1 MGAGPDGFLSC
12 VHDRSC
18 HEQGPGQMLEFEYIK
33 LNFQDWLVIVPGIEV
48 KVVLVD
54 MTLLKTSKHIAYE
67 GVGVTVYPVGLVLLK
82 EVCREA
88 EWA

>member
-1 MGAGPDGFLSC
+1 
-12 VHDRSC
+12 
-18 HEQGPGQMLEFEYIK
+18 
-33 LNFQDWLVIVPGIEV
+33 
-48 KVVLVD
+48 

-88 EWA
+88 EWARA